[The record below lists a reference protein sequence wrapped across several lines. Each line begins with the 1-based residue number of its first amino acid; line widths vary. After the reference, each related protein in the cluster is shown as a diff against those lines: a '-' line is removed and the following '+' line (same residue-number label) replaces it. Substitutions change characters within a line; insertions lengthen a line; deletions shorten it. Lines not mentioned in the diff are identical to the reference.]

1 MAQQEVPEVGTV
13 VDGYMFMGG
22 SPSDQSSWRAVSRA
36 ATYANGRARGLT
48 PKEQGE
54 LAAAREAARNALG
67 VLPDLERFSRLNA
80 DQDSGGLYAVPFV
93 DQVLGAIDPEAS
105 QMNEITSR
113 LAPAQRQEG
122 SGTMSD
128 RDLALFLR
136 SVPSVQRP
144 REANSAL
151 IERGRAEGRRRQ
163 AYADFLD
170 RYAAEQGTLSGADEL
185 FRAQVAAGQ
194 IDLSGYGGPANAA
207 AAQDELRVRDLL
219 PNETPEALAASGRVR
234 GADGVWRYPRDE
246 QGNPIFPDD
255 AGDGSSGVNGSARP
269 GSGGEAAPA
278 IGSGEGSAVGMEQ
291 VLGGQAAF
299 ARSALEQVPF
309 GDELMAG
316 FAGVMSGQG
325 YDRMRQAQQALAN
338 YDRENNGFERNMGG
352 VAGAVAQIPVGMGVG
367 GAVPQILRQAPRVAG
382 ASRAANT
389 GRVLANTARNAGGGI
404 ATGAV
409 YGAGAGEGGLAE
421 RGGNALEGA
430 AIGGVLGPVAGVV
443 GERAISPA
451 ISGIGRMIR
460 PNALEDAAGTY
471 ASRFRPDTN
480 ALAARATELE
490 NLGTQPA
497 FIDLVDDA
505 RLGTFRAINTRDT
518 PAREAGTRLAETRRR
533 NLPSRVRQIAGDEI
547 SGETRP
553 TLEVID
559 ELSATRRNN
568 AQEGMADFGGQQVRL
583 NENAV
588 QAVRSDMARSAIR
601 DAAVRAQ
608 ASLDPVE
615 RASAGRLNQLADM
628 ALDNPSGAAMT
639 VREAQDVSA
648 ALNAAADGAYRSNT
662 PANGPVLSDL
672 ARAIRSSARQ
682 SSEGYDN
689 WLRQYADDSQLM
701 EAATT
706 GRNFVQAA
714 PDPISERGTD
724 AFVRNAANATPPEL
738 AVQRAAA
745 RQAMEAAGAG
755 PTGAR
760 SVLEG
765 FASNQDQARRAAAI
779 GADPARLQARAD
791 AELRM
796 VQNAQNVSPRVGSQ
810 TGTNMADQ
818 AAEVAGTARDVMTGN
833 LPGVVTRV
841 GRRLMS
847 RGFNDQQAEAIGLAA
862 LDPARTRE
870 VIDLLATRMNRQEA
884 RSLLRAIRFSA
895 AQQSG
900 EYAGDEE

>member
-1 MAQQEVPEVGTV
+1 MRRGANAVRAGI
-13 VDGYMFMGG
+13 GG
-22 SPSDQSSWRAVSRA
+22 
-36 ATYANGRARGLT
+36 
-48 PKEQGE
+48 
-54 LAAAREAARNALG
+54 AAA
-67 VLPDLERFSRLNA
+67 
-80 DQDSGGLYAVPFV
+80 
-93 DQVLGAIDPEAS
+93 
-105 QMNEITSR
+105 
-113 LAPAQRQEG
+113 
-122 SGTMSD
+122 
-128 RDLALFLR
+128 
-136 SVPSVQRP
+136 
-144 REANSAL
+144 
-151 IERGRAEGRRRQ
+151 
-163 AYADFLD
+163 
-170 RYAAEQGTLSGADEL
+170 
-185 FRAQVAAGQ
+185 
-194 IDLSGYGGPANAA
+194 
-207 AAQDELRVRDLL
+207 
-219 PNETPEALAASGRVR
+219 
-234 GADGVWRYPRDE
+234 
-246 QGNPIFPDD
+246 
-255 AGDGSSGVNGSARP
+255 
-269 GSGGEAAPA
+269 
-278 IGSGEGSAVGMEQ
+278 
-291 VLGGQAAF
+291 
-299 ARSALEQVPF
+299 
-309 GDELMAG
+309 
-316 FAGVMSGQG
+316 
-325 YDRMRQAQQALAN
+325 
-338 YDRENNGFERNMGG
+338 
-352 VAGAVAQIPVGMGVG
+352 G
-367 GAVPQILRQAPRVAG
+367 GAYGFG
-382 ASRAANT
+382 AS
-389 GRVLANTARNAGGGI
+389 
-404 ATGAV
+404 
-409 YGAGAGEGGLAE
+409 EGDIVE

-430 AIGGVLGPVAGVV
+430 AIGGVLGPVVEPIARPVIGAV
-443 GERAISPA
+443 R
-451 ISGIGRMIR
+451 GIGDAARRVVR
-460 PNALEDAAGTY
+460 PNALEGAAGTY
-471 ASRFRPDTN
+471 ASRFNPDTN
-480 ALAARATELE
+480 ALAARADELE
-490 NLGTQPA
+490 RLGTQPA
-497 FIDLVDDA
+497 FSDLVDDA

-533 NLPSRVRQIAGDEI
+533 NLPSRVRQIAGEEI

-559 ELSATRRNN
+559 ELSATRRAN
-568 AQEGMADFGGQQVRL
+568 AQEGMADFGGQQVTL

-588 QAVRSDMARSAIR
+588 QAVRSDMARNAIR
-601 DAAVRAQ
+601 DAAIRAQ

-615 RASAGRLNQLADM
+615 RASAARLNQLADM
-628 ALDNPSGAAMT
+628 ALDNPAATAMT

-648 ALNAAADGAYRSNT
+648 ALNAAADGAYRSAT

-689 WLRQYADDSQLM
+689 WLRQYADDSQLL

-724 AFVRNAANATPPEL
+724 AFVRNAAGATPPEL

-796 VQNAQNVSPRVGSQ
+796 LQNAQNVSPRVGSQ
-810 TGTNMADQ
+810 TGTNVADQ

-833 LPGVVTRV
+833 MPGVVSRV

-900 EYAGDEE
+900 QYAGDDE